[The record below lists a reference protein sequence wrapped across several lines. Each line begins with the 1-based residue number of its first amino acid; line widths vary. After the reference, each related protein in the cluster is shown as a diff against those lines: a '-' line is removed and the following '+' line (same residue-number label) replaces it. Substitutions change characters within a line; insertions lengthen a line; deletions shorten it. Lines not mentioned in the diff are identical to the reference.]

1 MYGKKSLKKNVILN
15 VIRTLIGVI
24 FPLITFPYASRIL
37 LPTGLGKVNFAISI
51 ISYFTLISSLGI
63 ENYGIREAAK
73 VRGNKQ
79 KLSQFSKEIFLIN
92 LISTIVAYIL
102 LLIAVLFISKLSEYR
117 KLLYVT
123 SATILFTTLGINW
136 LYIALEEYFYIT
148 IRTIAFQ
155 CLSIIL
161 LFVFVKNEEDYVVYA
176 AISVVSS
183 VGSNLLNFV
192 HSKKYISIKLTNK
205 CNFRKHIKPIFVLFS
220 MAIAV
225 KIYTV
230 LDTTMLGF
238 IKGDWDVGIYT
249 AATKINKIVLTLV
262 LAITSVFVPRLSYY
276 ANQKDNLAFNRLTYE
291 GFNILFLIAIPC
303 TIGLSVLSKP
313 IVHVFCGDEYFQ
325 AVLPMIIMN
334 PIVLIIGISSY
345 IGVNIFLSVGK
356 EIYKLYSSI
365 TGAIVNL
372 LLNLLLIPKYG
383 CIGAAI
389 STLIAELGVTVVQL
403 LLVKNILDL
412 RPVLNSFF
420 LYLLN
425 TIIMIV
431 PVYICRILINDYV
444 IQLFVGIL
452 LGVSVYFILLLFQKN
467 TLLYGIIS
475 RRVKDEK

>member
-1 MYGKKSLKKNVILN
+1 MSLV
-15 VIRTLIGVI
+15 

-37 LPTGLGKVNFAISI
+37 LPTGLGKVNFALSI

-73 VRGNKQ
+73 LRDDKQ
-79 KLSQFSKEIFLIN
+79 KLSQLSKEIFLIN
-92 LISTIVAYIL
+92 IISTIIAYIL
-102 LLIAVLFISKLSEYR
+102 LIIAILFVSKLFEYR
-117 KLLYVT
+117 KLLFVT

-136 LYIALEEYFYIT
+136 LYIALEDYFYIT

-161 LFVFVKNEEDYVVYA
+161 LFIFVKNEEDYVVYA

-262 LAITSVFVPRLSYY
+262 LAITSVFIPRLSYY
-276 ANQKDNLAFNRLTYE
+276 ANQKDKLEFNRLAYK
-291 GFNILFLIAIPC
+291 GFDILLLIAIPC

-313 IVHVFCGDEYFQ
+313 IVHVFCGEEYFQ

-345 IGVNIFLSVGK
+345 IGINIFLSVGK
-356 EIYKLYSSI
+356 EIYKLYSSVA
-365 TGAIVNL
+365 GAIINL
-372 LLNLLLIPKYG
+372 LLNLLLIPKLG
-383 CIGAAI
+383 CVGAAI
-389 STLIAELGVTVVQL
+389 STLIAELGVTIVQL
-403 LLVKNILDL
+403 LLVKNILTL
-412 RPVLNSFF
+412 GPVLKSFIV
-420 LYLLN
+420 YLLN
-425 TIIMIV
+425 SLIMII
-431 PVYICRILINDYV
+431 PVYICCILINDYV

-452 LGVSVYFILLLFQKN
+452 LGVTVYFVLLLFQKN
-467 TLLYGIIS
+467 TLLYEIIS

>member
-1 MYGKKSLKKNVILN
+1 MAQKSLKKNAFIN
-15 VIRTLIGVI
+15 VIKTFMSLV

-37 LPTGLGKVNFAISI
+37 LPTGLGKVNFALSV

-73 VRGNKQ
+73 LRDDKQ

-92 LISTIVAYIL
+92 IISTIIAYIL
-102 LLIAVLFISKLSEYR
+102 LIITILFVSKLFEYR
-117 KLLYVT
+117 KLLFVT

-136 LYIALEEYFYIT
+136 LYIALEDYFYIT

-161 LFVFVKNEEDYVVYA
+161 LFIFVKNEEDYVVYA

-205 CNFRKHIKPIFVLFS
+205 CNFHKHIKPIFVLFS

-262 LAITSVFVPRLSYY
+262 LAITSVFIPRLSYY
-276 ANQKDNLAFNRLTYE
+276 ANQKDKLEFNRLAYK
-291 GFNILFLIAIPC
+291 GFDILLLIAIPC

-313 IVHVFCGDEYFQ
+313 IVHVFCGEEYFQ

-345 IGVNIFLSVGK
+345 IGINIFLSVRK
-356 EIYKLYSSI
+356 EIYKLYSSVA
-365 TGAIVNL
+365 GAIINL
-372 LLNLLLIPKYG
+372 LLNLLLIPKLG
-383 CIGAAI
+383 CVGAAI
-389 STLIAELGVTVVQL
+389 STLIAELGVTIVQL
-403 LLVKNILDL
+403 LLVKNILTL
-412 RPVLNSFF
+412 GPVLKSFIV
-420 LYLLN
+420 YLLN
-425 TIIMIV
+425 SLIMII
-431 PVYICRILINDYV
+431 PVYICCILINDYV

-452 LGVSVYFILLLFQKN
+452 LGVTVYFVLLLFQKN
-467 TLLYGIIS
+467 TLLYEIIS